1 MKNGLLIWNI
11 LLTIGLGFLLIKNF
25 SSGSSTTKTKS
36 TSKDSVTSNGNFTIA
51 YFEMDSIATHFS
63 LVKELKDEM
72 QKREN
77 NINNELDKMDR
88 TYRQKVND
96 FQQRAQSMTQ
106 AQQEKETQELLKLQ
120 DDMKNK
126 KMSLD
131 QDYNDFVIRKQDE
144 IKSKIQ
150 DFLKEYNKTHNYTY
164 IVSYEQGLFYY
175 KDTAYNITSDLLTG
189 LNDLYK
195 KKN

>member
-25 SSGSSTTKTKS
+25 SSGSSTTKIKS
-36 TSKDSVTSNGNFTIA
+36 SSKDSVTSDGNFTIA

-72 QKREN
+72 QKRES

-96 FQQRAQSMTQ
+96 FQQRAQGMTQ

-150 DFLKEYNKTHNYTY
+150 DFLKEYNKIHNYTY

-175 KDTAYNITSDLLTG
+175 KDTAYNITSDLLAG
-189 LNDLYK
+189 LNNLYK
-195 KKN
+195 KK